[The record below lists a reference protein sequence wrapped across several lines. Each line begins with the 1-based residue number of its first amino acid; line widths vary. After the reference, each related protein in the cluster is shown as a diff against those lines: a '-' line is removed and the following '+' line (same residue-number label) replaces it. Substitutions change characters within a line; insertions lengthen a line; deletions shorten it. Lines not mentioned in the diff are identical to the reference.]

1 MKKLSFL
8 FSTLL
13 IAFWLLS
20 CSSVLEPNTN
30 SDKTSITLD
39 LNKIVSREIDSVV
52 AEISISIKGD
62 GINKTKK
69 VYYDGGLYKETFQGD
84 FRESTLVFEDIPSK
98 KNVTIEILLND
109 IYYNQSYSGKTNY
122 ITGTGAIPEI
132 ALTKAIPVNEEYK
145 FHIKNEEDPNNSI
158 YSLESFFQNEEA
170 LLSDIEPGENILLI
184 VDEDITLTANITPTN
199 ENNLY
204 YYINLNGHKLTLN
217 TFISPDGNSTN
228 FIIGEN
234 KNLLFFNGIIT
245 TDETQTTSSNI
256 AFELYGTTSEGG
268 TLFFKNIEFTNL
280 KNRIVNCYG
289 TGTATFVNCKFL
301 NCERNSLRED
311 TASLISFYPHV
322 DSETYDTYAGTL
334 QMRNTSFNNCKT
346 YSDAN
351 SKALIR
357 VKGTAYITDST
368 INIDYSDKDCVD
380 ESAAAIELK
389 DNSNLYL
396 NGTAITLSSSDNSN
410 HAIYVSG
417 DSKVYLDGD
426 STNLNASRT
435 THSSSINAQN
445 AIKLTSYVEEGYNA
459 NSYLIIANNAM
470 LSGTVN
476 FEGVMDDTNITDV
489 ASIPKICTVNYT
501 NKSKIKLNITFKD
514 QDSTPSPLVGD
525 TRIIITPEDEIIFD
539 EIDIEETINHIT
551 LLNDDLKINEE
562 GELELAE

>member
-39 LNKIVSREIDSVV
+39 LNKIVSREIGSAA
-52 AEISISIKGD
+52 AEISITIKGD

-132 ALTKAIPVNEEYK
+132 ALTKAIPVNEEYE
-145 FHIKNEEDPNNSI
+145 FHIKNEEDRINGI
-158 YSLESFFQNEEA
+158 YSLQTFFQNKEPF
-170 LLSDIEPGENILLI
+170 LSDIEIGQNILLI
-184 VDEDITLTANITPTN
+184 LDEDITLTANITPTN

-217 TFISPDGNSTN
+217 SGDANSTN
-228 FIIGEN
+228 FTIGEN
-234 KNLLFFNGIIT
+234 KNLLFFNGTIT

-256 AFELYGTTSEGG
+256 AFELYSTTSEGG

-289 TGTATFVNCKFL
+289 AGTATFVDCKFL

-311 TASLISFYPHV
+311 TASLISFYPHE
-322 DSETYDTYAGTL
+322 DPETYAGTL

-346 YSDAN
+346 YNDSN

-417 DSKVYLDGD
+417 GSFVYLDGD

-445 AIKLTSYVEEGYNA
+445 AIKLTSYVEEGYNV

-476 FEGVMDDTNITDV
+476 FEGVMDGTNTTQV

-514 QDSTPSPLVGD
+514 QESTPSPLVGD

-539 EIDIEETINHIT
+539 EIDIEETISHIT
-551 LLNDDLKINEE
+551 LLNEKLQINEE